1 MKIRRFASADDVAMA
16 VAARMDEVVR
26 RTPHAVLGLPAGRTM
41 EPVYGLIR
49 SRAHAAA
56 SEWAGVRTFQVDE
69 FIGVAPADPGT
80 FRSFL
85 QRHLLGGLGLH
96 TRQVNFLDGQATD
109 IEAECARYE
118 RAIADAG
125 GIDLQLLGIGRNG
138 HIAFNEPA
146 ETLTA
151 GTHAVTLHADT
162 RRANAVWFGGEEARV
177 PHQALTMGMA
187 TLLGAREVL
196 LVATGESKAEAV
208 AGAVRGPLTTWLPAS
223 FLQLHG
229 VVELFLDAG
238 AASALR
244 LPD

>member
-1 MKIRRFASADDVAMA
+1 MQIRRFASADEVAMA
-16 VAARMDEVVR
+16 VAARVEEVVMHTP
-26 RTPHAVLGLPAGRTM
+26 RTVLGLPAGRTM
-41 EPVYGLIR
+41 GPVYDRIR
-49 SRAHAAA
+49 SAARATAL
-56 SEWAGVRTFQVDE
+56 EWAAVRTFQVDE
-69 FIGVAPADPGT
+69 FVGVAPSDPGT

-85 QRHLLGGLGLH
+85 ERHLLGGLGLAARH
-96 TRQVNFLDGQATD
+96 VSFLDGQATD

-138 HIAFNEPA
+138 HIAFNEPG

-151 GTHAVTLHADT
+151 RTHVATLHEET
-162 RRANAVWFGGEEARV
+162 RRANATWFGGDESRV

-187 TLLGAREVL
+187 TLLGARAVL

-208 AGAVRGPLTTWLPAS
+208 ARAVMGPLTTWLPAS

-229 VVELFLDAG
+229 GAELFLDAG
-238 AASALR
+238 AASALP
-244 LPD
+244 LTE